1 LNSNVLNFF
10 KTVASTGLKI
20 LLIFKQ
26 RMLFQQVM
34 VAVWLKLRTNNF
46 NLVTACFKNMFDKSN
61 ITKKSR
67 PEDMKDLQV
76 F

>member
-1 LNSNVLNFF
+1 
-10 KTVASTGLKI
+10 
-20 LLIFKQ
+20 
-26 RMLFQQVM
+26 MLFQQVM